1 MTGGAPSDAAIQEC
15 VGVKIDDQLQLL
27 VAAKGF
33 DGVNGLDGV
42 NRPLGVPSGVAER
55 VGLGDW
61 LTVGLGDSLNDLLMV
76 GDGDCSGIT
85 VGCSDLSGDRVGVL
99 LSFAVEL
106 IVAVGVLLSVAV

>member
-1 MTGGAPSDAAIQEC
+1 MTGGVPADAAFQES
-15 VGVKIDDQLQLL
+15 VGVKIDDKLQLP
-27 VAAKGF
+27 VGTKGF
-33 DGVNGLDGV
+33 DAVNGLDGV

-61 LTVGLGDSLNDLLMV
+61 LTVGLGDSLNDLLTV
-76 GDGDCSGIT
+76 GDGDCSGVT

-106 IVAVGVLLSVAV
+106 LVAVGVLLSVAV